1 MSKAGTILIV
11 GGLSAAGIY
20 GLTRLLSASA
30 TADALNLHIDRFDL
44 KSQGLKGLG
53 LAIPKV
59 VFKAD
64 IKADNPT
71 DQDLVVSQPYLKVY
85 YNNKLIG
92 TSTPSDKKI
101 TLKAKDAS
109 FISDVDVVFYAN
121 AVLPVMPDFI
131 KYLASRF
138 SGKKPSR
145 KLKIEVITSG
155 NDINKTFTEEV
166 VI

>member
-1 MSKAGTILIV
+1 MSKAATIIVV

-20 GLTRLLSASA
+20 ALTRLLHTSA
-30 TADALNLHIDRFDL
+30 TADAINYHIDRFDL

-53 LAIPKV
+53 LSIPKV

-92 TSTPSDKKI
+92 TSTPSGKTT

-109 FISDVDVVFYAN
+109 LISDVDVVFYAN
-121 AVLPVMPDFI
+121 TILPVMPDFI

-145 KLKIEVITSG
+145 KLKVEIITSG

-166 VI
+166 MI